1 VGEIV
6 NRLRSTE
13 SSAVLGVIRI
23 MLGVLFLMTGIMKL
37 VVPMLWEAW
46 SGQLM
51 QGNIPFYTF
60 NLWFV
65 PIAETLIGGLFVRG
79 LFSRVASV
87 VAIPMM
93 LVATYVHLVVKD
105 PSLFPLQPKEPVI
118 PIIKNSTPSIIRITP
133 RTALLSVLRSL
144 YTISPTFRF
153 LRLGYL
159 ILLY

>member
-6 NRLRSTE
+6 YRLRSTDR
-13 SSAVLGVIRI
+13 SAVLGVIRI

-118 PIIKNSTPSIIRITP
+118 PII
-133 RTALLSVLRSL
+133 VLVMAGIVLWRGGGSWSMDL
-144 YTISPTFRF
+144 ASSKRF
-153 LRLGYL
+153 GVKSGH
-159 ILLY
+159 